1 MLRGRHR
8 RRFLLRAARG
18 VAMQPPMR
26 AGLAAVD
33 WPRSVHLAVDIDPVS
48 FL

>member
-1 MLRGRHR
+1 VAVQPP
-8 RRFLLRAARG
+8 LRAW
-18 VAMQPPMR
+18 
-26 AGLAAVD
+26 LSAVD